1 MEQPYRLLYLLGI
14 TPWDREQ
21 VPRPVTDLA
30 EELSTSPGQ
39 ALDVGCG
46 TGRDAVYLA
55 GRGWTVTGVDGV
67 PRAIERAR
75 HRARDAGAEVN
86 WVVGDVTALQ
96 SLGIGE
102 GYDLVL
108 DRGCF
113 HGLSDEGRRRCAEG
127 ISAVA
132 GRGARMLINAFHPRR
147 RGVGPRG
154 ITSEELERYFHDGW
168 QLLSTTRDT
177 DIRLPRWIG
186 DARPTW
192 YQFQREAPS

>member
-21 VPRPVTDLA
+21 VPKPVMELA
-30 EELSTSPGQ
+30 EEVSASPGR

-55 GRGWTVTGVDGV
+55 GRGWTVTGVDSV
-67 PRAIERAR
+67 PRAVERAKQ
-75 HRARDAGAEVN
+75 RARDAGTEVKC
-86 WVVGDVTALQ
+86 VLGDVTDLQ
-96 SLGIGE
+96 SLGIGD

-113 HGLSDEGRRRCAEG
+113 HGLSDQGRQRCAEG
-127 ISAVA
+127 ITAVA
-132 GRGARMLINAFHPRR
+132 APSARLLLNAFHPRR
-147 RGVGPRG
+147 RGIGPQG
-154 ITSEELERYFHDGW
+154 ITAEELERYFGDGW
-168 QLLSTTRDT
+168 DLLSTTLDT
-177 DIRLPRWIG
+177 EIQLPRWIG

-192 YQFQREAPS
+192 YQFQRRA

>member
-1 MEQPYRLLYLLGI
+1 MEQPYRLLYLLGV

-21 VPRPVTDLA
+21 VPRPVMELA
-30 EELSTSPGQ
+30 GELAASPGR

-75 HRARDAGAEVN
+75 QRAQDAGAEVK
-86 WVVGDVTALQ
+86 WVLGDVTALQ
-96 SLGIGE
+96 SPGIGDS
-102 GYDLVL
+102 YDLAL

-113 HGLSDEGRRRCAEG
+113 HGLSEEGRRDCADG
-127 ISAVA
+127 ITTVTAS
-132 GRGARMLINAFHPRR
+132 GARLLLFAFHPRR
-147 RGVGPRG
+147 RGIGPRG
-154 ITSEELERYFHDGW
+154 ITAEELERHFGEGW
-168 QLLSTTRDT
+168 DLLSTTLDT
-177 DIRLPRWIG
+177 EIQLPRWIG

-192 YQFQREAPS
+192 YQFQRRT